1 MPIAPP
7 VSEIRRPPHPGAPGH
22 PRHPG
27 TLGTRAPGHLGHPVT
42 RSVLLTSSLTDKI
55 LGVVFEV
62 AQRNIPCRLPRSTTL
77 TEEVL
82 ARRRA
87 RRPKL
92 RTSAV
97 AAMSVVSVLLLAT
110 PAAGQ
115 DANVSTSV
123 TPLGSGSTA
132 SVLTLQTITPKSA
145 TDRGPA
151 LPSLTLIDDGAA
163 LRVSNLTLELPD
175 LGLGGMAVASKLG
188 DQPLPGVFRGAPLAG
203 SALAAPIRGV
213 TFTTTGSAPL
223 SVAVGQ
229 MGTAPQGAP
238 GLAAAAVNFTPSTR
252 VSVTPQ
258 ALLPVDSPGGQ
269 GRVGTAIH
277 ANVAGGLALAT
288 DVGMAGTSETAWA
301 PLASARLVGQWP
313 RAGIETSVQRAA
325 AAPRTDTDTALAASR
340 DREAARAQVQPLPG
354 LTLVA
359 LTSASRPSA
368 DPIAD
373 DTILGSFRV
382 AYDGLQTGQLTT
394 VRQRETT
401 ASRASELTSL
411 EWRQRGLGRMAVRYV
426 QRRASDAA
434 SDAID
439 ETSSRVELDLP
450 ALVPTCAGCPD
461 LRAAVTAGSNSLT
474 GAGLN
479 SKLSGRVNLI
489 DDAALSGETE
499 LGIAGGDGQLLRAI
513 RVMTEMPVVP
523 TARLQLSYSYRAGR
537 QFPIGQVFEARIL
550 RRLSLGW

>member
-1 MPIAPP
+1 
-7 VSEIRRPPHPGAPGH
+7 
-22 PRHPG
+22 
-27 TLGTRAPGHLGHPVT
+27 
-42 RSVLLTSSLTDKI
+42 
-55 LGVVFEV
+55 
-62 AQRNIPCRLPRSTTL
+62 
-77 TEEVL
+77 
-82 ARRRA
+82 
-87 RRPKL
+87 
-92 RTSAV
+92 
-97 AAMSVVSVLLLAT
+97 MSVVCALLLAA

-123 TPLGSGSTA
+123 TPLGAGSTA

-213 TFTTTGSAPL
+213 TFTTAGAAL

-229 MGTAPQGAP
+229 MGPAPQGAP

-252 VSVTPQ
+252 LSVTPQ
-258 ALLPVDSPGGQ
+258 ALVPVDSPGGQ

-277 ANVAGGLALAT
+277 ANVASGLALAT
-288 DVGMAGTSETAWA
+288 DVGMAGTSDTTWA

-313 RAGIETSVQRAA
+313 RVGIETSVQRAA

-382 AYDGLQTGQLTT
+382 AYDGLPAGQLTT

-411 EWRQRGLGRMAVRYV
+411 EWRQRGLGRIAVRYV

-434 SDAID
+434 SDTID

-450 ALVPTCAGCPD
+450 ALVPTCSGCPD

-499 LGIAGGDGQLLRAI
+499 LGIAGGDGQVLRAI

-523 TARLQLSYSYRAGR
+523 TARLQLSYSYRAGQ

-550 RRLSLGW
+550 RRLNLGW